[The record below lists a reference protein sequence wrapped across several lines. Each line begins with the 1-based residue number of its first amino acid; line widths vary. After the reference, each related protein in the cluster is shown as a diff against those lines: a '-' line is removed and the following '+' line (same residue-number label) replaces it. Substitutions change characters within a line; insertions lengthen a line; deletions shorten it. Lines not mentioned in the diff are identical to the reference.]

1 MGALI
6 SVIIPCYNVEAYI
19 DRCME
24 SLVQQTIGVERLELI
39 LVNDASTDGTLDK
52 LQKWESLYPDSVKV
66 ITYDTNIRQ
75 GGARNVGLNYAT
87 ADYIGYVDS
96 DDWVERDMYETLY
109 HYAMQGNYDMVK
121 GKFIRDK
128 GTGAVRLNQKP
139 RVDSQ
144 YEFEKIGSFYRMNI
158 TEYGNNGEYGAICT
172 GIYKKSILIDNHIF
186 FPEGIAYEDNYWG
199 MIMKLYIKNLYIVD
213 RVVYHYFCNIN
224 STVTSKNALHQ
235 LDRLDIELRVLETYK
250 ELGAFDLFYY
260 DLEKNFIQMF
270 YLNTLFIVFTRFD
283 YLPDIMNMMIETV
296 KTIFPDYKKRL
307 NIEAFNSRQQM
318 LLSLLEL
325 NRPLGIEE
333 QMKVKSDYLESL
345 YLSR

>member
-24 SLVQQTIGVERLELI
+24 SLVQQTIGVEKLELI

-52 LQKWESLYPDSVKV
+52 LQKWESQYPDSVKV

-172 GIYKKSILIDNHIF
+172 GIYKKTYYLTIIF
-186 FPEGIAYEDNYWG
+186 FFQKVLP
-199 MIMKLYIKNLYIVD
+199 MKI
-213 RVVYHYFCNIN
+213 
-224 STVTSKNALHQ
+224 
-235 LDRLDIELRVLETYK
+235 
-250 ELGAFDLFYY
+250 
-260 DLEKNFIQMF
+260 
-270 YLNTLFIVFTRFD
+270 
-283 YLPDIMNMMIETV
+283 
-296 KTIFPDYKKRL
+296 TI
-307 NIEAFNSRQQM
+307 
-318 LLSLLEL
+318 
-325 NRPLGIEE
+325 GG
-333 QMKVKSDYLESL
+333 
-345 YLSR
+345 

>member
-1 MGALI
+1 
-6 SVIIPCYNVEAYI
+6 
-19 DRCME
+19 
-24 SLVQQTIGVERLELI
+24 
-39 LVNDASTDGTLDK
+39 
-52 LQKWESLYPDSVKV
+52 
-66 ITYDTNIRQ
+66 
-75 GGARNVGLNYAT
+75 
-87 ADYIGYVDS
+87 
-96 DDWVERDMYETLY
+96 
-109 HYAMQGNYDMVK
+109 
-121 GKFIRDK
+121 
-128 GTGAVRLNQKP
+128 
-139 RVDSQ
+139 
-144 YEFEKIGSFYRMNI
+144 
-158 TEYGNNGEYGAICT
+158 
-172 GIYKKSILIDNHIF
+172 
-186 FPEGIAYEDNYWG
+186 
-199 MIMKLYIKNLYIVD
+199 MKLYIKNLYIVD